1 MCFEYDDEAE
11 AKRRA
16 SVVMNC
22 CKRLNEEG
30 EKEVIK
36 YAKRGNK
43 IYVIKV
49 TE

>member
-1 MCFEYDDEAE
+1 MRLKLKEELLQL
-11 AKRRA
+11 
-16 SVVMNC
+16 NC